1 MFELPNFDVILDM
14 NFLKKYDEKM
24 EYKLKKVW
32 SSLDEGDE
40 FIFKEGEQMCMMN
53 NSMKV
58 RKMLSKVY
66 MDYLVDIVSKTD
78 ESISNLSKTSLVFEY
93 RDVLLDNLLGLALE
107 REAEFNIK
115 LTLGITSISKFPY
128 KITLVELQELKK
140 QL

>member
-40 FIFKEGEQMCMMN
+40 FIFKEGQLLCMMN

-115 LTLGITSISKFPY
+115 LTLGITSIPKFPY

>member
-1 MFELPNFDVILDM
+1 MILFEIPNFDVILDM

-40 FIFKEGEQMCMMN
+40 FIFKEGQQMCMMN

-66 MDYLVDIVSKTD
+66 TDYLVDIVSKTD
-78 ESISNLSKTSLVFEY
+78 ESIPNLSKTSLVFEY

-140 QL
+140 

>member
-1 MFELPNFDVILDM
+1 MILFEIPNFDVILDM

-40 FIFKEGEQMCMMN
+40 FIFKEGQQMCMMN

-66 MDYLVDIVSKTD
+66 TDYLVDIVSKTD
-78 ESISNLSKTSLVFEY
+78 ESIPNLSKTSLVFEY

-115 LTLGITSISKFPY
+115 LTPGITSISKFPY

-140 QL
+140 